1 MLEDKKFVQIMLH
14 IKIKLIKIKI
24 WDLQVEVR
32 KQIYNMNLTLK
43 FDYKNL
49 NKLSVARKL
58 LDFLRYF
65 MMPRDNHDV
74 NIFDW
79 NK

>member
-1 MLEDKKFVQIMLH
+1 MLH

-49 NKLSVARKL
+49 NKLSAAR
-58 LDFLRYF
+58 FLKVLY
-65 MMPRDNHDV
+65 DAAG
-74 NIFDW
+74 
-79 NK
+79 